1 MLVSSEITSA
11 LSHGK
16 QDQNEIICGRKMMD
30 RCSNINTDISYGKI
44 VHNTSVRHSKS
55 IARGCGCRGS
65 VKAPRGFVRKRE
77 AI

>member
-1 MLVSSEITSA
+1 
-11 LSHGK
+11 
-16 QDQNEIICGRKMMD
+16 MD